1 MTDQTASGAPS
12 AAASNQFAL
21 FKSRRFWP
29 LFSVQFL
36 GVFNDQTFKNA
47 FVALLTFR
55 LADSLAMTEGDVDQ
69 FIQMSAAL
77 YILPFALCAPL
88 AGKISDA
95 IDKAVMMRWVKF
107 AEIVLMCIAAYSYLT
122 QNLTV
127 LMILMFLMGAQS
139 AFFAPI
145 KYGILPQYMKTDEM
159 PPANGLIQGATFIA
173 ILLGQI
179 FGAKLVLTEGGV
191 ELVSIAVVAIDIVGW
206 FASFAAPAAPA
217 LAPETR
223 VKITPAVA
231 VTSLIRMP
239 WDMFKIIGD
248 CWSAK
253 PAMFAMLSLG
263 WFWFAGATFMSL
275 IFPLARYSLN
285 ASEDAALI
293 MLTAFSIGVAIGAV
307 MYAVI
312 VKGKVTLKTAPW
324 GACGMGVGAIAFYFA
339 VTAYGSDLTADA
351 PLLSV
356 GEFLARADAWAV
368 LGTLVFIAMFAGLYV
383 TPFNVEYQVKAPEAE
398 KGRFVACSNVIDA
411 LCMVT
416 SAIIV
421 LLLVGMAGVPREM
434 MFALVGLTGFV
445 AAYIVHRKAKAQE
458 G

>member
-12 AAASNQFAL
+12 EAATNQFAL

-95 IDKAVMMRWVKF
+95 VDKAVMMRWVKF

-159 PPANGLIQGATFIA
+159 PPANGLIQGATFLA

-191 ELVSIAVVAIDIVGW
+191 ELVSIAVIAIAVVGW
-206 FASFAAPAAPA
+206 FASFAAPPAPA

-223 VKITPAVA
+223 VTVTPIVVIT
-231 VTSLIRMP
+231 SIIRMP
-239 WDMFKIIGD
+239 WDMLKIIGD

-312 VKGKVTLKTAPW
+312 VKGKVTLMTAPW
-324 GACGMGVGAIAFYFA
+324 GACGMGVGAIAFYLA
-339 VTAYGSDLTADA
+339 VGAYGGDLAADA
-351 PLLSV
+351 PLLTV
-356 GEFLARADAWAV
+356 GEFLSRPDAWLV

-383 TPFNVEYQVKAPEAE
+383 TPFNVEYQVKAPEDQ

-421 LLLVGMAGVPREM
+421 LILVGMIGVSREM

-445 AAYIVHRKAKAQE
+445 AAFIVRRRAKAQE

>member
-1 MTDQTASGAPS
+1 
-12 AAASNQFAL
+12 
-21 FKSRRFWP
+21 
-29 LFSVQFL
+29 
-36 GVFNDQTFKNA
+36 
-47 FVALLTFR
+47 
-55 LADSLAMTEGDVDQ
+55 
-69 FIQMSAAL
+69 
-77 YILPFALCAPL
+77 
-88 AGKISDA
+88 
-95 IDKAVMMRWVKF
+95 
-107 AEIVLMCIAAYSYLT
+107 
-122 QNLTV
+122 
-127 LMILMFLMGAQS
+127 
-139 AFFAPI
+139 
-145 KYGILPQYMKTDEM
+145 
-159 PPANGLIQGATFIA
+159 
-173 ILLGQI
+173 
-179 FGAKLVLTEGGV
+179 
-191 ELVSIAVVAIDIVGW
+191 
-206 FASFAAPAAPA
+206 
-217 LAPETR
+217 
-223 VKITPAVA
+223 
-231 VTSLIRMP
+231 
-239 WDMFKIIGD
+239 
-248 CWSAK
+248 
-253 PAMFAMLSLG
+253 MLSLG

-339 VTAYGSDLTADA
+339 VTAYGSDLTADV